1 MKKPR
6 IETDDRRD
14 LVAYFSGAAFAR
26 LAASS
31 LGPALERAARE
42 GGSKRCHG
50 CGGVGRLDGSPEM
63 RRKAE
68 ELAHFR
74 RVRVAMVVSDMAAP
88 HVTKAKI
95 PHLTEYRRRLAD
107 ASTSEPDLSA
117 ARAYAEEHREE
128 LLAEIRQERHRGKK
142 FRIALGKRRNRR
154 SREASGHLLEWRRLM
169 AEGVAAVPTFA
180 AAEQYRREHAAEI
193 TAELLLESR
202 ELGDLEV
209 DALQV
214 EIDAVRKGE
223 KSDPLSTWCPVCGG
237 RGIVGCETHEIET
250 VEDPVWIDAH
260 PESHWTGCSWIR
272 AVAGADQQAER
283 EAVRASGKVHVHE
296 TRVALGV
303 DLGESE
309 IERLGRVG
317 ARLSRVAR
325 RGERLVWAL
334 HPGDVRATIDELPAT
349 ADDGTQPPPPEFR
362 VLAPVDLVAALSAM
376 MQPGAA
382 AGASSLLS
390 MVPAGQ
396 ALVGPHRARWR
407 LEPTYAQ
414 ATDQRGG
421 REPTDDQVLDRVRA
435 EQRTSPSIRIGSLL
449 QDARAQAEE
458 LVAIA
463 VDAWTGAGSGRRHR
477 AEAQRPRRARIRA
490 PRREDVAEVA
500 ALVRRAL
507 EWEAS
512 Q

>member
-1 MKKPR
+1 MPKLQIDK
-6 IETDDRRD
+6 DDRRD
-14 LVAYFSGAAFAR
+14 LAAYFSGAAFAR

-50 CGGVGRLDGSPEM
+50 CGGVGRLDGSSEM

-68 ELAHFR
+68 ELAHCR
-74 RVRVAMVVSDMAAP
+74 RSRVAMVVADMAG
-88 HVTKAKI
+88 HQVTTAKI
-95 PHLTEYRRRLAD
+95 PHLTEYRRRRAE
-107 ASTSEPDLSA
+107 ASTAEPDLSA

-128 LLAEIRQERHRGKK
+128 LLAEIRQERRRGKK
-142 FRIALGKRRNRR
+142 FRVALGKRRNRR

-180 AAEQYRREHAAEI
+180 AAEQYRRGHAAEI

-223 KSDPLSTWCPVCGG
+223 KSDPISTWCPVCGG
-237 RGIVGCETHEIET
+237 RGIIGCETHEVES
-250 VEDPVWIDAH
+250 VEDPAWIDAH
-260 PESHWTGCSWIR
+260 PESHWTGCSWVR
-272 AVAGADQQAER
+272 ALAGADQQAER
-283 EAVRASGKVHVHE
+283 EAVRSSGKVHVHE

-309 IERLGRVG
+309 VERLGRVG
-317 ARLSRVAR
+317 ARVSRVAR
-325 RGERLVWAL
+325 RGERLVWSL
-334 HPGDVRATIDELPAT
+334 HPGDARATIDEVAEGLVP
-349 ADDGTQPPPPEFR
+349 DFR

-382 AGASSLLS
+382 VGASSLLA

-396 ALVGPHRARWR
+396 ALVVPHRARWR

-458 LVAIA
+458 LASLA
-463 VDAWTGAGSGRRHR
+463 VEAWTGAGAGKRPR

-490 PRREDVAEVA
+490 PLREDLAEVVA
-500 ALVRRAL
+500 HVRRAL
-507 EWEAS
+507 EAGGE